1 MELFLKSELDVSEAQ
16 TDAVG
21 GNETVGFC
29 WDIRTRLHRSDVVE
43 LTGDLQH
50 YALYVTLSLDLGD
63 QYPGSQ

>member
-21 GNETVGFC
+21 GNETVGF
-29 WDIRTRLHRSDVVE
+29 
-43 LTGDLQH
+43 GDLQH
-50 YALYVTLSLDLGD
+50 YALCVTLSLDLGD